1 MRSWRFRALSVLTTA
16 AAVFAV
22 SLPGEADD
30 SGDTGLGWAL
40 TKGTFS
46 FGLRYRY
53 EQVDQDRFADPG
65 RASTLRTTLGYRT
78 GWWYGLAAFLQIE
91 DVHDLGLSGEHDN
104 LGAGS
109 LANGVTDRPV
119 IADPEI
125 TEFNQAYLDWRPIE
139 TLVLRGG
146 LHEITLGN
154 QRFVGNVGW
163 RQNHQSFEAA
173 RVDFTG
179 LADTTLT
186 YAYVS
191 RVHRINGGSD
201 PMGSHLAELEHAFS
215 RVGTLRAYGYLL
227 DYDDR
232 DRAGLSTLTWG
243 ASLAGAP
250 RLSDRLTLPYRAEVA
265 HQTDAGD
272 NPAEVDA
279 GYWRLDLGLATG
291 VFTVAA
297 GYEVLEGD
305 PRDGAFSTPV
315 ATLHGFNGWAD
326 KFLSTPAHGL
336 EDLFLT
342 AGAKLGRVSLEAVYH
357 DFSASSGG
365 ASWGDEL
372 DLLAVYTAP
381 WKQKI
386 GLKAALYDADEW
398 ATDTDKVWI
407 WTEWG
412 F

>member
-1 MRSWRFRALSVLTTA
+1 MQPLRIGTLAVIAAA
-16 AAVFAV
+16 AAVLGATAPTSAEDAV
-22 SLPGEADD
+22 ETTLGEAL
-30 SGDTGLGWAL
+30 TG
-40 TKGTFS
+40 GTFS
-46 FGLRYRY
+46 LGLRYRY
-53 EQVDQDRFADPG
+53 EQVDQDGFADPG

-78 GWWYGLAAFLQIE
+78 GWWNRLAVFLQVE
-91 DVHDLGLSGEHDN
+91 DVHDLGLSGEHNN

-109 LANGVTDRPV
+109 LSNGVTDRPV
-119 IADPEI
+119 IADPEL
-125 TEFNQAYLDWRPIE
+125 TEFNQAYLDWRPVE

-154 QRFVGNVGW
+154 HRFVGNVGW

-191 RVHRINGGSD
+191 RVHRINGGSE
-201 PMGSHLAELEHAFS
+201 PMGSHLAELEHAFARIGS
-215 RVGTLRAYGYLL
+215 LRAYGYLL
-227 DYDDR
+227 DYDDQR
-232 DRAGLSTLTWG
+232 QAGLSTVTWG

-250 RLSDRLTLPYRAEVA
+250 KLTDRLSLPYRVELA
-265 HQTDAGD
+265 HQSDAGD
-272 NPAEVDA
+272 NPADVDA
-279 GYWRLDLGLATG
+279 DYWRLDVGLA
-291 VFTVAA
+291 VEAFTVAA

-305 PRDGAFSTPV
+305 PRDGAFSTPL
-315 ATLHGFNGWAD
+315 ATLHAFNGWAD
-326 KFLSTPAHGL
+326 KFLATPAHGL
-336 EDLFLT
+336 EDLFLS
-342 AGAKLGRVSLEAVYH
+342 AGAKLGPVAFEAVYH

-372 DLLAVYTAP
+372 DLLAIYTAP
-381 WKQKI
+381 WKQKF
-386 GLKAALYDADEW
+386 GLKAALYDADDW
-398 ATDTDKVWI
+398 ATDTDKVWV